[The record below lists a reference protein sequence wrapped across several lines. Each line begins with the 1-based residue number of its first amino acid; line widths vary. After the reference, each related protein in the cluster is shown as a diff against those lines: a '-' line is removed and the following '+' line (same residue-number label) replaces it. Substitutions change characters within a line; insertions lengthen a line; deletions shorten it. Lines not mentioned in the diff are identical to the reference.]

1 MRKITGWGL
10 LLLAYGFL
18 QAQNVAPVLQATG
31 NQEYC
36 PGSALPIVTSMTIT
50 DPDDTVTDAIYIQIS
65 QGYVQ
70 GQDVLSLTGTHPG
83 IVPSWDALEGKLTLK
98 NPAGTPVAYTDF
110 IAAIEDVV
118 FTNSA
123 ANVSGT
129 RVFSITVGQANYL
142 PSTQH
147 YYQYVPNL
155 GITWSSALTAAGAST
170 YYGLQGYL
178 ATILSA
184 DEAQLCGEQ
193 SAGAGWIGGSDSAQE
208 GLWKWMTGPEAG
220 TVFWDNGPAT
230 GFFFWNNGEPNNLG
244 DEDYAHVTAPGVGVP
259 GSWND
264 LSNTGDVSGNYQ
276 PKGYIVEYGGMP
288 GDPILQISTTTSLY
302 VPSISDTTG
311 ATVCGSGSA
320 VLQAETDDGS
330 IGWFASPTGGVRL
343 GTGPQFTTPVVS
355 ATTQFYADP
364 FNGTCPGATR
374 TPVTLTVL
382 QVPQVTVSDPGR
394 SCGDPVQLEAS
405 SNVGFI
411 RWYDAPTG
419 GTLVGN
425 GPFFT
430 TPALTE
436 TTTYYLEADND
447 GCISPTRVSVTL
459 PVYQKP
465 VVADDTFTICPGD
478 TLVLDAGVSNVSY
491 QWSPTN
497 ETTRTINVTEGGVY
511 SVTVTTPQPEGCSA
525 VATFT
530 VTEFVRPVISE
541 IILDGLTATV
551 VMAQPGDFEYSL
563 DGTTYSDS
571 PVLQLPESGLYT
583 AYVREKNECGDDKK
597 EFVVGMIPPYFTP
610 NGDGRNDYWSIRGG
624 LKYPGFQLS
633 VFDRYG
639 KLITTLSGA
648 NRNWDGTYNGRPAP
662 AGDYWFVLK
671 LDPTTADIRGH
682 FSLLR

>member
-1 MRKITGWGL
+1 MIKNKWIAAVL
-10 LLLAYGFL
+10 LCCGVAV
-18 QAQNVAPVLQATG
+18 AQNVAPVLQATG
-31 NQEYC
+31 DQEYC
-36 PGSALPIVTSMTIT
+36 PGSALRIVTNMTIT
-50 DPDDTVTDAIYIQIS
+50 DPDDSVTDAIYIQIS

-70 GQDVLSLTGTHPG
+70 GQDVLSLTGSHPG
-83 IVPSWDALEGKLTLK
+83 IVPSWDALAGKLTLK

-110 IAAIEDVV
+110 IAAIKDVV
-118 FTNSA
+118 FTNTSA
-123 ANVSGT
+123 NASGT
-129 RVFSITVGQANYL
+129 RTFSITVGQANYL

-155 GITWSSALTAAGAST
+155 GITWTSALTAAAAST

-193 SAGAGWIGGSDSAQE
+193 SSGAGWIGGSDSAQE
-208 GLWKWMTGPEAG
+208 GVWKWMTGPEAG
-220 TVFWDNGPAT
+220 TVFWDNGPST

-244 DEDYAHVTAPGVGVP
+244 DEDYAHITAPGVGVS

-264 LSNTGDVSGNYQ
+264 LSNTGATSGDYQ

-288 GDPILQISTTTSLY
+288 GDPVLHISTTSRLYIPAITDTS
-302 VPSISDTTG
+302 G

-320 VLQAETDDGS
+320 TLTATTDVGS
-330 IGWFASPTGGVRL
+330 IGWFATPTGGALL
-343 GTGPQFTTPVVS
+343 GSGPSFTTPSVS
-355 ATTQFYADP
+355 STTTFYADP

-374 TPVTLTVL
+374 TPVKLTVL
-382 QVPQVTVSDPGR
+382 QRPTVTVLDPGR

-405 SNVGFI
+405 SDVGFI

-425 GPFFT
+425 GPYFT
-430 TPALTE
+430 TPPLTE

-447 GCISPTRVSVTL
+447 GCVSTTRVAVTL
-459 PVYQKP
+459 PVYDKP
-465 VVADDTFTICPGD
+465 VVADGTYTLCPGD
-478 TLVLDAGVSNVSY
+478 TLTLDAGVANVSY

-497 ETTRTINVTEGGVY
+497 ETTRTIDVMQGGVY
-511 SVTVTTPQPEGCSA
+511 KVTVTTPVPESCSA

-530 VTEFVRPVISE
+530 VTEFVPPVISSIE
-541 IILDGLTATV
+541 IDGLTATV
-551 VMAQPGDFEYSL
+551 IMQQPGDFEYSL
-563 DGTTYSDS
+563 DGTTFSDS

-583 AYVREKNECGDDKK
+583 AYVREKNECGSDKK
-597 EFVVGMIPPYFTP
+597 EFVIGMIPPYFTP
-610 NGDGRNDYWSIRGG
+610 NGDGRNDYWTIRGG
-624 LKYPGFQLS
+624 LKYPAFRIS
-633 VFDRYG
+633 IFDRYG
-639 KLITTLSGA
+639 KLMTTLVGP
-648 NRNWDGTYNGRPAP
+648 NRTWDGTYNGRPAP

-671 LDPTTADIRGH
+671 LDPAAAEIRGH

>member
-1 MRKITGWGL
+1 MRKIVGWGL
-10 LLLAYGFL
+10 LLLVYGFL

-83 IVPSWDALEGKLTLK
+83 IVPSWNSVEGKLTLK

-230 GFFFWNNGEPNNLG
+230 GFFFWNNGEPNNMG
-244 DEDYAHVTAPGVGVP
+244 DEDYAHITAPGVGVP

-288 GDPILQISTTTSLY
+288 GDPVLQISTTTSMY

-320 VLQAETDDGS
+320 LLKAETNDGS

-343 GTGPQFTTPVVS
+343 GSGPQFTTPVVS

-364 FNGTCPGATR
+364 FNGNCPGATR

-382 QVPQVTVSDPGR
+382 QVPQVTVLDPGR

-419 GTLVGN
+419 GALVGN
-425 GPFFT
+425 GPYFM
-430 TPALTE
+430 TPALTQ

-447 GCISPTRVSVTL
+447 GCISPTRVPVTL

-465 VVADDTFTICPGD
+465 VVADDSFTICPGD
-478 TLVLDAGVSNVSY
+478 TLVLDAGVANVSY

-511 SVTVTTPQPEGCSA
+511 AVTVTTPQPEGCSA

-530 VTEFVRPVISE
+530 VTEFVPPVISE
-541 IILDGLTATV
+541 VVLDGLTATV

-563 DGTTYSDS
+563 DGTTFSDS
-571 PVLQLPESGLYT
+571 PILQLPESGLYT
-583 AYVREKNECGDDKK
+583 AYVREKNQCGNDKK
-597 EFVVGMIPPYFTP
+597 EFVIGMIPPYFTP
-610 NGDGRNDYWSIRGG
+610 NGDGRNDYWTIRGG
-624 LKYPGFQLS
+624 LKYPAFQLS

-639 KLITTLSGA
+639 KLMATLSGA

-671 LDPTTADIRGH
+671 LDPTTADIHGH